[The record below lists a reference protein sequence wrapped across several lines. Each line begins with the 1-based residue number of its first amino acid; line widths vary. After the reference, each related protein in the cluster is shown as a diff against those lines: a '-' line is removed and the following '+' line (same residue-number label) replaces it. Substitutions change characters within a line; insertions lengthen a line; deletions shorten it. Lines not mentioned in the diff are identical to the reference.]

1 MADPRIH
8 PTAVIDPSA
17 KISDGVEIGAFS
29 FIGPDVELGD
39 DCKLTNHVSLTG
51 PSSFGAGNSFYPF
64 CSIGQRTQ
72 DLKYGGEPTF
82 LEVGEGN
89 TFRESVTVNRG
100 TERGDKTN
108 IGNHNHF
115 LAYSHVAHD
124 CTIGDHAIFS
134 NNGTVAGHVSVG
146 DYVILGGL
154 SAVHQFC
161 RIGAHAMTGGC
172 AKVVQDIPPFMI
184 VDGNPAR
191 VRGVNTIG
199 LQRRG
204 FSEEDIRSLKEAY
217 KILFRKGANLSQG
230 VDFMKEESVG
240 GGHTKVVSELIAFI
254 ESSERGITR

>member
-8 PTAVIDPSA
+8 PTAVVDPSA
-17 KISDGVEIGAFS
+17 KISDGVEIGAYS
-29 FIGPDVELGD
+29 VIGPEVELGD
-39 DCKLTNHVSLTG
+39 DCMLTNHVSLAG
-51 PSSFGAGNSFYPF
+51 PAKFGAGNSFYPF
-64 CSIGQRTQ
+64 SSIGQRAQ
-72 DLKYGGEPTF
+72 DLKYEGEPTY

-89 TFRESVTVNRG
+89 TFRESVTVNRA
-100 TERGDKTN
+100 TERGDKTI
-108 IGNHNHF
+108 IGSHNHF
-115 LAYSHVAHD
+115 LAYSHIAHD
-124 CTIGDHAIFS
+124 CTIGDHTIFS

-191 VRGVNTIG
+191 VRGVNAIG

-204 FSEEDIRSLKEAY
+204 FSEDDIRSLKEAY
-217 KILFRKGANLSQG
+217 KFLYRKGSNLSQG
-230 VDFMKEESVG
+230 VAALREKTDG
-240 GGHTKVVSELIAFI
+240 AGQTQVVAELLAFI
-254 ESSERGITR
+254 ESSERGVTR